1 MRFSAGSIIARASSG
16 SRSRNSS
23 VESLMSANS
32 AVTVLRSP
40 SVSSGASGGAEVK
53 RISVLVGVI
62 CVETRAAGAP
72 LGSSGLPQSSQNADD
87 DVFSAPHLGQRF
99 VSGLP
104 QEAQNFRP
112 VVLSVPH
119 FVHRIALP
127 LRGTWPLVSLI
138 GRKQRQSAAPTEE
151 QQKHTVHARR
161 QLARQPRFHSL

>member
-40 SVSSGASGGAEVK
+40 SVGSGASGGAEVK
-53 RISVLVGVI
+53 RISVLVGFI
-62 CVETRAAGAP
+62 CVETSAAGDSLRVRA
-72 LGSSGLPQSSQNADD
+72 LPQSSQNSDEGA
-87 DVFSAPHLGQRF
+87 FSPPHFGQRF

-104 QEAQNFRP
+104 QAAQNFRP
-112 VVLSVPH
+112 VVLSAPH

-127 LRGTWPLVSLI
+127 
-138 GRKQRQSAAPTEE
+138 PTY
-151 QQKHTVHARR
+151 KDRA
-161 QLARQPRFHSL
+161 S

>member
-16 SRSRNSS
+16 SRSRSSS

-40 SVSSGASGGAEVK
+40 SVGIGASGGAEVK

-62 CVETRAAGAP
+62 CVETRAAGDAFDT
-72 LGSSGLPQSSQNADD
+72 SALPQSSQYADD
-87 DVFSAPHLGQRF
+87 GAFSAPHFAHRL

-119 FVHRIALP
+119 FVQRIALP

-151 QQKHTVHARR
+151 QQKHT
-161 QLARQPRFHSL
+161 